1 MKAYLDELEQSSEKQ
16 TINRKCYDKT
26 STRDTQD
33 ALPNNETQ
41 LQVLELLFKKFHA
54 VVKSLAKRR
63 ENRAPLQINDEYGV
77 QYLLRSLMTNIL

>member
-1 MKAYLDELEQSSEKQ
+1 MIKLP
-16 TINRKCYDKT
+16 
-26 STRDTQD
+26 TRDTQD
-33 ALPNNETQ
+33 PLPNNETQ